1 MAQPSGLSGQ
11 IGLKA
16 ESTYGTP
23 VTVDRFFPL
32 VSESLAGEVERIE
45 SAAIIAGN
53 TMLTSEQWTPGLV
66 TVGGDTGFELT
77 DRSCGILFKAMFGAV
92 STSGSGPYTHTF
104 TRGTLGSHTINV
116 GRPATDGTVHPACYT
131 GSKVASW
138 ELACKVGE
146 IATLGLT
153 WMCQNEQI
161 GSRTVTDGVTTNSSK
176 AISSST
182 AAFTQADVGKIISG
196 TGIAANTT
204 IAAVT
209 SSTAATLSANATAT
223 GTGITF
229 TIGQALPS
237 ASYASGALPLKFTGA
252 ALTIAGADMYASEVI
267 VKGENGLSDAR
278 PYLGSALTRE
288 HLPADLR
295 SYTADIKAEFDSLTS
310 WTAFRAG
317 TEATLSL
324 AFTLGS
330 YSVTL
335 AGNVR
340 YDKAAT
346 NVAGKGIL
354 EKDCT
359 VKFAD
364 NSSTSISVVLVN
376 GDSTP

>member
-92 STSGSGPYTHTF
+92 STIGFRELHAHVHPWH
-104 TRGTLGSHTINV
+104 LGSYTINA
-116 GRPATDGTVHPACYT
+116 GRPATDGTVHPACCT

-176 AISSST
+176 AIRRRRQRSRRLTS
-182 AAFTQADVGKIISG
+182 AKIISG

-223 GTGITF
+223 GTGIRSRSVR
-229 TIGQALPS
+229 PS
-237 ASYASGALPLKFTGA
+237 RRRRAPGALPLKFTGA
-252 ALTIAGADMYASEVI
+252 ADHRRCRHVR
-267 VKGENGLSDAR
+267 AR
-278 PYLGSALTRE
+278 GNCEGRERPVGCPPLLLGSALTASTC
-288 HLPADLR
+288 PPTSR
-295 SYTADIKAEFDSLTS
+295 S
-310 WTAFRAG
+310 
-317 TEATLSL
+317 
-324 AFTLGS
+324 
-330 YSVTL
+330 
-335 AGNVR
+335 
-340 YDKAAT
+340 
-346 NVAGKGIL
+346 
-354 EKDCT
+354 
-359 VKFAD
+359 
-364 NSSTSISVVLVN
+364 
-376 GDSTP
+376 